1 MFLFRE
7 MLASTEAESTQRN
20 KCSQLN
26 AFKQLLA
33 TKMDQSLLP
42 STVNLQEF
50 PDNKLDLYLG
60 NFLSNLKHSS
70 TYWRRTRYYNYYI
83 SKMYL

>member
-1 MFLFRE
+1 MP
-7 MLASTEAESTQRN
+7 SN
-20 KCSQLN
+20 N
-26 AFKQLLA
+26 LLA

-70 TYWRRTRYYNYYI
+70 TGGELETTTITYQKCI
-83 SKMYL
+83 SNMSSFGQNCYCDKF